1 MISYSKKLEKLT
13 GVKTFDQMVKMNLW
27 EVLRVPNV
35 GYTTIRKGF
44 LELLKKKLGK
54 KWTEIL
60 WQAMLEEVMEEK
72 SDKNM
77 FK

>member
-1 MISYSKKLEKLT
+1 MTYSEKLEKLL
-13 GVKTFDQMVKMNLW
+13 GIKTVEQLIEKEFW
-27 EVLRVPNV
+27 EIFRTPNI

-72 SDKNM
+72 SNKNM
-77 FK
+77 FR